1 MCRGNLFL
9 SHTNTHSVVVSA
21 KSAISKEKK
30 NVRLC
35 ALCVRCGN
43 NVMIV
48 GEKSFVWGISFFF
61 FLMNNRLS
69 GDLASFMVCWSLFR
83 REGRE
88 IKIIKIFPP
97 QKTGKSITEKKNT
110 SAQISSCR
118 FLSVFTRPDPAL
130 FLLLPP
136 HSRAHTNN
144 KQQKKHNPLEKR
156 LCEKRTQGRRRR
168 CFFRRLVLLLLLLLL
183 LLRWLVPKFI
193 VFATSEEDEE
203 V

>member
-9 SHTNTHSVVVSA
+9 SHTNTHSVVESA

-88 IKIIKIFPP
+88 IKNFSTAQPENP
-97 QKTGKSITEKKNT
+97 SHRKKKH
-110 SAQISSCR
+110 ISTNQLASFSFG
-118 FLSVFTRPDPAL
+118 FLHDPTPHSFGATTFTR
-130 FLLLPP
+130 
-136 HSRAHTNN
+136 AH
-144 KQQKKHNPLEKR
+144 KQQTTKKTHTL
-156 LCEKRTQGRRRR
+156 
-168 CFFRRLVLLLLLLLL
+168 
-183 LLRWLVPKFI
+183 
-193 VFATSEEDEE
+193 
-203 V
+203 